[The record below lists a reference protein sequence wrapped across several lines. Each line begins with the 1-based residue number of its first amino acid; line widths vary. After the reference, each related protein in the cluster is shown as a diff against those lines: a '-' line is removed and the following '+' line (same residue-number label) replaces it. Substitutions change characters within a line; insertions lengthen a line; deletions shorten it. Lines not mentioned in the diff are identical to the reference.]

1 MRTRVRRAVNAM
13 LDTEHRHATPEGFQR
28 AKSAFISRAY
38 HFETG
43 TAGLQ
48 FNRLSRVCIKHVSRM
63 YITRQ
68 DPLFNAPAYT
78 LAQTCFYLLKTGD
91 CTSVMRSPS
100 SRRLINIPL
109 GR

>member
-1 MRTRVRRAVNAM
+1 
-13 LDTEHRHATPEGFQR
+13 
-28 AKSAFISRAY
+28 
-38 HFETG
+38 
-43 TAGLQ
+43 
-48 FNRLSRVCIKHVSRM
+48 M

-78 LAQTCFYLLKTGD
+78 LAQTCFYVLKTGD
-91 CTSVMRSPS
+91 RTSVMRSPS